1 MCYDTEKTQ
10 APNDP
15 RVPDFVRSE
24 MRAKQEAHERF
35 LRTSGIM
42 GTGDAGCA
50 MSPKQILEEL
60 FSYHPPNPETL
71 PKYAAIN
78 QAAKNFAEIILQNCP
93 SSADRSAAIR
103 LIRDARMTANAAI
116 ALNGLSL

>member
-1 MCYDTEKTQ
+1 MRSDIPADCEKTQ
-10 APNDP
+10 GPPTPFGLEQEMIREKRRHYTEAGCDARPLISDAQILAELFRYHAPN
-15 RVPDFVRSE
+15 E
-24 MRAKQEAHERF
+24 
-35 LRTSGIM
+35 T
-42 GTGDAGCA
+42 
-50 MSPKQILEEL
+50 
-60 FSYHPPNPETL
+60 TL

-78 QAAKNFAEIILQNCP
+78 QAAKNFAEVVLQNCP